1 MLLQLNA
8 QAHELLKVWSDC
20 IVDEFLPVYFP
31 EHGPFEFKCQALVAR
46 LFVRENQGRFTHF
59 KDENG
64 ESKGRVLVLT
74 GEGSVFEELFSRSDV
89 YSKPIPLFLHVA
101 DYMIA
106 FMWQSCCG
114 ERAGSHINLTKTKGR
129 TGLGDETF
137 GSLVLNTFNMPH
149 LNEMDFAAF
158 VKRWLDEGHQMGT
171 TKAGMGESMDDA
183 GEGGKGDSREAASL
197 VVKRH
202 LEKKNKNNQQTTA
215 RFLRYQS

>member
-1 MLLQLNA
+1 MT
-8 QAHELLKVWSDC
+8 SSMSS
-20 IVDEFLPVYFP
+20 FLPVYFQ
-31 EHGPFEFKCQALVAR
+31 EHDPFEFKCQALVAR
-46 LFVRENQGRFTHF
+46 LYVRENQERFTHF
-59 KDENG
+59 KDEND

-114 ERAGSHINLTKTKGR
+114 ERAGSHINLTKTKER

-137 GSLVLNTFNMPH
+137 DSLVFNTFNMPH
-149 LNEMDFAAF
+149 LHEMDFFAAF
-158 VKRWLDEGHQMGT
+158 VKRWSDEGHQMGT

-197 VVKRH
+197 VVKRY
-202 LEKKNKNNQQTTA
+202 LEKKQELFFSRPPRGEFSK
-215 RFLRYQS
+215 

>member
-1 MLLQLNA
+1 MPFQLNA
-8 QAHELLKVWSDC
+8 QSHELLEVWSDD

-31 EHGPFEFKCQALVAR
+31 EHDPFEFKCQALVAR

-74 GEGSVFEELFSRSDV
+74 GEGSVFEELFGRSDV
-89 YSKPIPLFLHVA
+89 CSKPIPLFLHVT

-137 GSLVLNTFNMPH
+137 DSPSVQYVQHATLAGDGLRSFCEAMVGRGASN
-149 LNEMDFAAF
+149 
-158 VKRWLDEGHQMGT
+158 GHHKST
-171 TKAGMGESMDDA
+171 IK
-183 GEGGKGDSREAASL
+183 
-197 VVKRH
+197 
-202 LEKKNKNNQQTTA
+202 TA
-215 RFLRYQS
+215 LRYIN